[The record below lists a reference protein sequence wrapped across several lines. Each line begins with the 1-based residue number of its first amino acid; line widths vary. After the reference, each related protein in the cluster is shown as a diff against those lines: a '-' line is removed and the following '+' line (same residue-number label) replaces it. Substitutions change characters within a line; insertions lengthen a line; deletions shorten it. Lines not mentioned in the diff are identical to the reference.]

1 VHVSKSTRATFSV
14 LFSFRVLCALLV
26 LGAAS
31 ATWILAAQ
39 HDGFHPANMPCEA
52 CHLAGNSVRP
62 EQAHLLIAT
71 QEKLC
76 ATCHQNLAQVSH
88 PSGFPPRT
96 KLHADYP
103 ADWKGDLT
111 CSTCHE
117 VHGKTPGIMR
127 GKRRGRELCLACH
140 DAQFFAHMRDQGNSM
155 TGSGH
160 LEAGNAMADTRLDS
174 YSRQCMACH
183 GAKGDGDA
191 PSVDRNMIVRHGAT
205 SLNHPIGANYAK
217 AMKFGGYRKISQIS
231 KKILLPGGLVSCVSC
246 HEGYSKTHG
255 KLVIP
260 RAKSALCFECHD
272 L

>member
-1 VHVSKSTRATFSV
+1 MRISSLTFSTFV
-14 LFSFRVLCALLV
+14 LLITLLALV
-26 LGAAS
+26 AAS

-39 HDGFHPANMPCEA
+39 PRAIHPANMPCEA
-52 CHLAGNSVRP
+52 CHLSGDSIKP
-62 EQAHLLIAT
+62 EQAHLLIAS

-76 ATCHQNLAQVSH
+76 ATCHQNLAEVSH
-88 PSGFPPRT
+88 PSGFAPRG

-117 VHGKTPGIMR
+117 VHGKNPGMMR
-127 GKRRGRELCLACH
+127 GKRRGRDLCLACH
-140 DAQFFAHMRDQGNSM
+140 DPQFFARMRDQGNSM
-155 TGSGH
+155 IASGH
-160 LEAGNAMADTRLDS
+160 LDPGKAMADPRLDT

-183 GAKGDGDA
+183 GAKGDSDE

-217 AMKFGGYRKISQIS
+217 AMKFGGYRKVSQLS

-246 HEGYSKTHG
+246 HEGYSKIHG
-255 KLVIP
+255 KLVVP
-260 RAKSALCFECHD
+260 REKSALCYECHD

>member
-1 VHVSKSTRATFSV
+1 MRISSLIFGI
-14 LFSFRVLCALLV
+14 LLALV
-26 LGAAS
+26 AAS
-31 ATWILAAQ
+31 ASWIATAQ
-39 HDGFHPANMPCEA
+39 RSGVHPAEMPCDG
-52 CHLAGNSVRP
+52 CHLAGNTVKP
-62 EQAHLLIAT
+62 EQAHLLIAS

-76 ATCHQNLAQVSH
+76 GTCHQNTSQVSH
-88 PSGFPPRT
+88 PSGFAPRS

-117 VHGKTPGIMR
+117 VHAKTPGKMR
-127 GKRRGRELCLACH
+127 GKRRGRELCLSCH
-140 DAQFFAHMRDQGNSM
+140 DAQFFVRMRDQGNSM
-155 TGSGH
+155 MASGH
-160 LEAGNAMADTRLDS
+160 LDTGSAAMDPRLDP

-183 GAKGDGDA
+183 GGKGDGDA
-191 PSVDRNMIVRHGAT
+191 PSVDRNMVVRHGAT
-205 SLNHPIGANYAK
+205 SLNHPIGASYAK
-217 AMKFGGYRKISQIS
+217 AAKFGGYRQIAQIS
-231 KKILLPGGLVSCVSC
+231 KKILLPNGLVSCVSC